1 MQTIKQAHSQQ
12 AGTRPPERPFVE
24 VEFVLEDYAAA
35 QVCIC
40 GGFHE
45 WRPTRLRMVGNSDV
59 GLWEKRLVL
68 PPGHYEYKFVVDGS
82 WTQDPEAAENV
93 PNILGSLNSV
103 VEVRL

>member
-1 MQTIKQAHSQQ
+1 
-12 AGTRPPERPFVE
+12 
-24 VEFVLEDYAAA
+24 
-35 QVCIC
+35 
-40 GGFHE
+40 
-45 WRPTRLRMVGNSDV
+45 MVGNSDV